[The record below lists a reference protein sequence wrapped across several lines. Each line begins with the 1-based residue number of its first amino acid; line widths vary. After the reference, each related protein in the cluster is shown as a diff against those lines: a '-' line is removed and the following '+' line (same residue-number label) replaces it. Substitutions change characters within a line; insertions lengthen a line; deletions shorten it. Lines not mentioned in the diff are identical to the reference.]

1 MAKQKKPD
9 ANFKFYVGSL
19 LHENPNDYVAICNQ
33 FGEITGH
40 LYNGTELK
48 QDQQEE
54 IQEPIQENP
63 NQLLI
68 F

>member
-1 MAKQKKPD
+1 MKRKKPD

-19 LHENPNDYVAICNQ
+19 LHANPSEYVAVCNQ

-40 LYNGTELK
+40 LYNGELK
-48 QDQQEE
+48 LKEQEAE
-54 IQEPIQENP
+54 ELIEETKNP
-63 NQLLI
+63 LQISL